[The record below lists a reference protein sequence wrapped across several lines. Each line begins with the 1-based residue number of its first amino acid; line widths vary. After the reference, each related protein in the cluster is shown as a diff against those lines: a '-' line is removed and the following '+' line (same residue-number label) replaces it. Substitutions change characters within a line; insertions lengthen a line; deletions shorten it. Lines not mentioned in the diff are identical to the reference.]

1 MATDHSPRSLTAVT
15 NSGVDIPHSGR
26 RSLPSAWAS
35 VVRGDSEQISSPTA
49 AATPGVSSPPPE
61 TDSASDTSV
70 VETWVTEAHPESS
83 DVIGEGNA
91 GPPRRP
97 AWNRPVNGVVEA
109 VSVMGGAVSWPAL
122 SESTRPVPRS
132 SSDSPRPVSD
142 GPVSSSQAPIISP
155 PLRRQS
161 NSNTYTNSTANNTT
175 PSRPRSRNRGG
186 GGGGSS
192 SVSGSSQNNF
202 SRPSPP
208 APPPFPILEVHRQPF
223 HPVFDVPVRN
233 VRSVGGSQSHTG
245 NDHSSQRTNSRR
257 SNFGARPRVDGPHHI
272 NHGVRRDH
280 DRRDVHFSPQYVPP
294 PLGYMP
300 PTLAPGAPPFIVPQ
314 PIRMFPNQMGFDM
327 MSSYIYVPPMHPET
341 FRPMPMVPPAQ
352 PPMPMN
358 PLSNLIVSQIDYY
371 FSEANLVK
379 DNFLRSN
386 MDDQGWVPITLIAS
400 FPRVQQ
406 LTHDIPLI
414 LESMRYSAVVE
425 VQGDKVRKH
434 YEWNRWLNS
443 SGRPNLDTGSH
454 NMDATPE
461 NSLATSFREVSLNE
475 ASTSANGDINKRE
488 GHTEMVNGRFF
499 SEELTDQSRLAN
511 GDDTVEEPHSI
522 IV

>member
-1 MATDHSPRSLTAVT
+1 MATDHSPRSPTTVA
-15 NSGVDIPHSGR
+15 NGGVDSPNSGR

-61 TDSASDTSV
+61 TASASDNSV
-70 VETWVTEAHPESS
+70 VDSSVSEAQPESS
-83 DVIGEGNA
+83 NVNGEGNA

-97 AWNRPVNGVVEA
+97 AWNRPANGVVEA

-132 SSDSPRPVSD
+132 SSDFPRPGSD
-142 GPVSSSQAPIISP
+142 GSVSSSQAPIISQP
-155 PLRRQS
+155 PRRQS
-161 NSNTYTNSTANNTT
+161 NSNTYTNSTANNTM

-192 SVSGSSQNNF
+192 SVSGPSQNNF

-223 HPVFDVPVRN
+223 HPVFDVPVRS
-233 VRSVGGSQSHTG
+233 VRPVVGSQSHTG
-245 NDHSSQRTNSRR
+245 NDHSSQRTNPRR
-257 SNFGARPRVDGPHHI
+257 GNFGGRPRGDGPHHI
-272 NHGVRRDH
+272 NHGARRDN
-280 DRRDVHFSPQYVPP
+280 DRRDVHLSPQYVPP

-300 PTLAPGAPPFIVPQ
+300 PPLAPGAPPFIVPQ

-341 FRPMPMVPPAQ
+341 FRAMPMVPPAQ

-386 MDDQGWVPITLIAS
+386 MDDQGWVHITLIAS

-406 LTHDIPLI
+406 LTQDIPLI
-414 LESMRYSAVVE
+414 LECMRYSTVVE
-425 VQGDKVRKH
+425 VQGDKVRKR

-443 SGRPNLDTGSH
+443 SGRPNIDAGSH
-454 NMDATPE
+454 NIDVAQE
-461 NSLATSFREVSLNE
+461 NALTTSFREVSLNE
-475 ASTSANGDINKRE
+475 ASTSANGNIDTRD
-488 GHTEMVNGRFF
+488 GRTEMVIGRFL
-499 SEELTDQSRLAN
+499 SEELTGPSRLAN

-522 IV
+522 SV